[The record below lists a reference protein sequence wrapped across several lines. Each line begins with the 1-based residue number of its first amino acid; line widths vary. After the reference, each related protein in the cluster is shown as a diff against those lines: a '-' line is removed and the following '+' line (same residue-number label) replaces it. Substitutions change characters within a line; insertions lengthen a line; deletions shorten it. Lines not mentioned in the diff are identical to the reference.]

1 MTINAEKLH
10 ISCST
15 VGASIGWRSK
25 GEKSWNVYTEP
36 INLPNQTIECVAM
49 RIGYLS
55 SEIVTY

>member
-1 MTINAEKLH
+1 
-10 ISCST
+10 

-36 INLPNQTIECVAM
+36 INKPSQPIEFVAM

-55 SEIVTY
+55 SEIVSY

>member
-1 MTINAEKLH
+1 
-10 ISCST
+10 

-36 INLPNQTIECVAM
+36 INLPNQTIECVAV

-55 SEIVTY
+55 SEIVSY